1 MKFGGRK
8 HSTPEWL
15 DEDWERRPVD
25 RDEYENF
32 WQELWQAKKL
42 GKSRADQRAI
52 YESYF
57 EVGLVRYVKSKAE
70 EDFRSLGLTRVV
82 RRDRFGRFSKR
93 GRRWQA
99 I

>member
-15 DEDWERRPVD
+15 DKDWKRRPVD

-32 WQELWQAKKL
+32 WPELWQAKKL
-42 GKSRADQRAI
+42 GKSITDQRAI

-57 EVGLVRYVKSKAE
+57 EIGLVRYVKSKAE
-70 EDFRSLGLTRVV
+70 EDLHLLGLTRIV